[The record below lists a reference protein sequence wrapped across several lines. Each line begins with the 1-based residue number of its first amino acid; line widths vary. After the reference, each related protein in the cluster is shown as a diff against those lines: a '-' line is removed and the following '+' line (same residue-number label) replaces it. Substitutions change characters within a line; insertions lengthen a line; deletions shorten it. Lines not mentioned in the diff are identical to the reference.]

1 MIAPRL
7 LVLPKRSI
15 HFKVAYAL
23 RQRGLPGAG
32 TECFRMNPDT
42 ERHLFPPIEPHASG
56 RLALDGLHE
65 MYWEESGNPNGLP
78 TVFIHG
84 GPGGGAEPRHRRF
97 FDPNVWRI
105 VVYDQRGAG
114 RSTPLAEVR
123 ENTTQHL
130 VGDLERLREARGI
143 DRWAVFG
150 GSWGSTLALAYAEAH
165 PQRCTG
171 LIVRGIFLGERPEI
185 EWFMTGMRLFSPAA
199 WKELADASGPGPRD
213 ADGLLRRYHAL
224 LNDPN
229 PDVHLRAA
237 RVWSH
242 YEARCTTLLPDP
254 VAEAASEVDGKAL
267 PVSRI
272 ENHYF
277 VHDCFLEPGQLL
289 RDVERIRSIPGAI
302 VQGRYDLD
310 CPPCTAAR
318 LHEAWP
324 GAEYVLLPD
333 AGHAA
338 FEPSIARELVAAT
351 ERLKR
356 RLRRR

>member
-1 MIAPRL
+1 ML
-7 LVLPKRSI
+7 LL
-15 HFKVAYAL
+15 
-23 RQRGLPGAG
+23 
-32 TECFRMNPDT
+32 MNPDA
-42 ERHLFPPIEPHASG
+42 ERHLFPPIEPYATG

-78 TVFIHG
+78 IVFVHG
-84 GPGGGAEPRHRRF
+84 GPGGGAEPKHRRF
-97 FDPNVWRI
+97 FDPNTWRI
-105 VVYDQRGAG
+105 VVFDQRGAG
-114 RSTPLAEVR
+114 RSTPLAEIR
-123 ENTTQHL
+123 DNTTQHL
-130 VGDLERLREARGI
+130 VGDMERLRDARGI
-143 DRWAVFG
+143 ECWAVFG

-165 PQRCTG
+165 PARCTG

-185 EWFMTGMRLFSPAA
+185 EWFMTGMRFFSPEP
-199 WKELADASGPGPRD
+199 WNEFADGSGPGPRD
-213 ADGLLRRYHAL
+213 TAAL
-224 LNDPN
+224 LARYRQLLTDPN

-237 RVWSH
+237 RVWSL

-254 VAEAASEVDGKAL
+254 VAEAESEIDAKAL

-289 RDVERIRSIPGAI
+289 RDVGRIRSLPGMI

-310 CPPCTAAR
+310 CPPYTAAR

-324 GAEYVLLPD
+324 EAEYILLPD
-333 AGHAA
+333 AGHVA

-356 RLRRR
+356 RLRAG

>member
-1 MIAPRL
+1 MPGRRGAIRRGTRRGPRRK
-7 LVLPKRSI
+7 PATGRSN
-15 HFKVAYAL
+15 L
-23 RQRGLPGAG
+23 
-32 TECFRMNPDT
+32 FRMDPTT
-42 ERHLFPPIEPHASG
+42 ERQLFPAIEPYATG
-56 RLALDGLHE
+56 RLALDARHE
-65 MYWEESGNPNGLP
+65 MYWEESGNPDGLP
-78 TVFIHG
+78 IVFLHG
-84 GPGGGAEPRHRRF
+84 GPGGGAGPVHRRF

-105 VVYDQRGAG
+105 VIFDQRGSG
-114 RSTPLAEVR
+114 RSTPLADIQD
-123 ENTTQHL
+123 NTTQHL
-130 VGDLERLREARGI
+130 VGDIERLREARGI

-150 GSWGSTLALAYAEAH
+150 GSWGSTLTLAYTEAH
-165 PQRCTG
+165 PNRCRG

-185 EWFMTGMRLFSPAA
+185 EWFMTGMRLFSPEPWNEFVAA
-199 WKELADASGPGPRD
+199 AGPGPRGTG
-213 ADGLLRRYHAL
+213 ALLERYRLL

-229 PDVHLRAA
+229 PEVCLRAA

-254 VAEAASEVDGKAL
+254 VAEAESEVDTKAL

-277 VHDCFLEPGQLL
+277 IHDCFLEPGQLL
-289 RDVERIRSIPGAI
+289 RDVGRIQSLPGTI

-310 CPPCTAAR
+310 CPPYTAHR

-324 GAEYVLLPD
+324 EAEYILVPD
-333 AGHAA
+333 AGHVA

-356 RLRRR
+356 RLRAAS